1 MKTKMISSIFSNHNS
16 IRNQV
21 QEDNSKIHKYMEVK
35 YLTIE
40 TKLWVKEEIK
50 RELKNILRQIKM

>member
-1 MKTKMISSIFSNHNS
+1 
-16 IRNQV
+16 
-21 QEDNSKIHKYMEVK
+21 MEVK

-50 RELKNILRQIKM
+50 RELKNILRQIKI